1 MWVRGVLLHVCIA
14 SHGRSVSAISC
25 VGIQAPDTAHSTES
39 SPLRTHTGTKQ
50 AHTNTDTFPFTPS
63 HQGERPF
70 RGREHPGSSLWGK
83 QIFAVSKH
91 DTSSMEM
98 TT

>member
-1 MWVRGVLLHVCIA
+1 MGPWCPAACLHT
-14 SHGRSVSAISC
+14 SHGRSVSAITC